1 MPVAEEVRY
10 VLSEKLPNIVS
21 FMPVEDITT
30 VSFLVISHFCGA
42 LYDKLNYLPFSSFST
57 CHL

>member
-21 FMPVEDITT
+21 FMPVEDIIT
-30 VSFLVISHFCGA
+30 VSFLI
-42 LYDKLNYLPFSSFST
+42 LYGLSRATFYSIVCRLI
-57 CHL
+57 